1 MICPSGTIK
10 SIVYQRKVNLMS
22 ANIDVFAPQKVSEL
36 RRTPLSEL
44 SQVHMRVTQLE
55 EDMAQLKAQMFL
67 ILELERP
74 QEKS

>member
-1 MICPSGTIK
+1 
-10 SIVYQRKVNLMS
+10 MS

-36 RRTPLSEL
+36 IRTPLTEL

-74 QEKS
+74 QEKSK

>member
-1 MICPSGTIK
+1 
-10 SIVYQRKVNLMS
+10 MS

-74 QEKS
+74 QEKSE